1 MQHNAS
7 IIKKYLTINEELNM
21 NVLLNIIICILCALV
36 GLVIAGILFL
46 ALVTT
51 IVYFFRKDNMTIQ
64 KNND

>member
-1 MQHNAS
+1 MSA
-7 IIKKYLTINEELNM
+7 
-21 NVLLNIIICILCALV
+21 LLNIIIYILCALV
-36 GLVIAGILFL
+36 GLVIAGIVFL

>member
-1 MQHNAS
+1 MNA
-7 IIKKYLTINEELNM
+7 
-21 NVLLNIIICILCALV
+21 LLNIIIYILCALV
-36 GLVIAGILFL
+36 GFVIAGIVFL

>member
-36 GLVIAGILFL
+36 GLVIAGIVFL